1 MRIQTPLARVRGL
14 GSARTG
20 TGRWWYERATSAVS
34 IPLTLF
40 LLWLALQVAGRSH
53 QEVVAIL
60 GHPAVAIGLILTLST
75 LFWHMMLGMQV
86 IIEDYVHSGARFW
99 LLLAN
104 QIFTAVLWMA
114 GVYAVLRLSFG
125 GA

>member
-1 MRIQTPLARVRGL
+1 MRIRTPLARVRGL

-20 TGRWWYERATSAVS
+20 TGSWWHERLTSVAG

-40 LLWLALQVAGRSH
+40 LIWLALRVAGQPH
-53 QEVVAIL
+53 HEVVQII
-60 GHPAVAIGLILTLST
+60 GHPGVAIGLILALST

-86 IIEDYVHSGARFW
+86 IIEDYVHSGARIW
-99 LLLAN
+99 LLLGN
-104 QIFTAVLWMA
+104 QFFTAVLWVA
-114 GVYAVLRLSFG
+114 GVYAVLRLSLG

>member
-1 MRIQTPLARVRGL
+1 MRIRTPLAHVRGL
-14 GSARTG
+14 GSARAG
-20 TGRWWYERATSAVS
+20 TERWWQERVTSVAS

-40 LLWLALQVAGRSH
+40 LIWLALRVAGRGH
-53 QEVVAIL
+53 QEVVEIL
-60 GHPAVAIGLILTLST
+60 GHPVNAIGLILTLST

-99 LLLAN
+99 LLLGN
-104 QIFTAVLWMA
+104 QCFTGVLWVV
-114 GVYAVLRLSFG
+114 GVYAVLRLSLG